1 MPEAGVGRNSPRT
14 SPSRG
19 VDRRPPCANVKVVTH
34 PIRWSRLSDEEHVVL
49 LRYCRD
55 HTVARCSRCETSYR
69 QQELGSAL
77 LGYLPHVCPTCHD
90 DLTESVRA
98 HIGDCKGLPDEVQT
112 RARKVV
118 ETAQRLVKQSQELVD
133 HANVL
138 ITEIQAQRVTQRALL
153 QAARMA
159 RVNLRVAL
167 NRATRPYVKD
177 GAEGMTL

>member
-1 MPEAGVGRNSPRT
+1 
-14 SPSRG
+14 
-19 VDRRPPCANVKVVTH
+19 
-34 PIRWSRLSDEEHVVL
+34 
-49 LRYCRD
+49 
-55 HTVARCSRCETSYR
+55 
-69 QQELGSAL
+69 
-77 LGYLPHVCPTCHD
+77 
-90 DLTESVRA
+90 
-98 HIGDCKGLPDEVQT
+98 VQP
-112 RARKVV
+112 RARKIV